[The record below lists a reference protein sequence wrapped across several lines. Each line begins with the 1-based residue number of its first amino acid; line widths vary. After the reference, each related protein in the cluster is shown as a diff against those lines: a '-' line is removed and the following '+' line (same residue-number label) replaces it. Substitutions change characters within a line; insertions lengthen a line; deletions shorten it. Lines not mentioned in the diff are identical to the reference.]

1 MPNYNPKDVV
11 DNLKRMMEVH
21 DGLGMGYDGP
31 LTTEQK
37 YNELVFAS
45 MGADAWEPDLK
56 DMVQAVFVQS
66 ASTKQARENGRLLQR
81 SVLQHTGA
89 VADAIPLVEYDPS
102 RDSTPFRLLEP

>member
-1 MPNYNPKDVV
+1 
-11 DNLKRMMEVH
+11 MMETH
-21 DGLGMGYDGP
+21 DGMGMGYDGP

-37 YNELVFAS
+37 YNELLFAS
-45 MGADAWEPDLK
+45 TGLDAWEADLK

-66 ASTKQARENGRLLQR
+66 GSTAQSRENGRLLQQ

-102 RDSTPFRLLEP
+102 RDSEPFRLLES